1 MAKYR
6 MYVEQIW
13 HYSQDIEADN
23 YDEALE
29 KASDIMVNV
38 DPFNTDMT
46 FSDEYIDVEEIKS

>member
-23 YDEALE
+23 SDEALE
-29 KASDIMVNV
+29 KASDIMINV
-38 DPFNTDMT
+38 DPLNTDMI
-46 FSDEYIDVEEIKS
+46 FSDEHIDIEEIKF